1 MRNVMALARREIN
14 AAFLSPLAY
23 TVLTIFLVFSGF
35 FFYLIM
41 SRSREASLEGTIGI
55 LSFLFLVAT
64 PLLTMRL
71 LSEEY
76 RSGTIETLMTAPVTD
91 GEVILGKFFGALAF
105 FLFMLL

>member
-1 MRNVMALARREIN
+1 MRNVMALTWREIN
-14 AAFLSPLAY
+14 AAFFSPLAY

-35 FFYLIM
+35 FFYLVTAA
-41 SRSREASLEGTIGI
+41 SNEASLAGMLSIF
-55 LSFLFLVAT
+55 SFLFLVAT
-64 PLLTMRL
+64 PFLTMRL

-76 RSGTIETLMTAPVTD
+76 RSGTIEMLMTAPVTD